1 MILTEIWQFEMSN
14 NADKDFSRLDKTIK
28 RRILDY
34 FEERVLPNGDPR
46 QFGKALTGRW
56 STYWSY
62 RVGDYRI
69 LADIQDHR
77 LTIVAV
83 SIDHRRQVY
92 N

>member
-1 MILTEIWQFEMSN
+1 MSSK
-14 NADKDFSRLDKTIK
+14 ADKDMGRLDKPIK
-28 RRILDY
+28 QRIVDY

-46 QFGKALTGRW
+46 KFGKALNGRW
-56 STYWSY
+56 SEYWSY

-83 SIDHRRQVY
+83 SIDQRRQVY